1 VTVGHSLGGLVL
13 AQVIYGGDK
22 ASPGNNIRSVSDK
35 VVGMLFLGT
44 PFYGSPTAT
53 WGESFRRV
61 LDLVRR
67 ESDRNT
73 LGNLKPDSQTL
84 KPLRDGFPEAIQK
97 RGLSEAK
104 IGVSYCFE
112 KLKTYGVVR
121 TLGIKGMWIQLM
133 VLARGTGRKCQIS
146 WRWREANSDAY

>member
-1 VTVGHSLGGLVL
+1 MTVGHSLRGLVL

-22 ASPGNNIRSVSDK
+22 AASGNSIRSISEK

-61 LDLVRR
+61 LDLVRM

-73 LGNLKPDSQTL
+73 LRNLAPDSQVL
-84 KPLRDGFPEAIQK
+84 KHLCDGFPEAIQK
-97 RGLSEAK
+97 RGESDAK

-112 KLKTYGVVR
+112 KLKTYGVVSAH
-121 TLGIKGMWIQLM
+121 LYCK
-133 VLARGTGRKCQIS
+133 
-146 WRWREANSDAY
+146 

>member
-1 VTVGHSLGGLVL
+1 
-13 AQVIYGGDK
+13 
-22 ASPGNNIRSVSDK
+22 
-35 VVGMLFLGT
+35 MLFLGT

-73 LGNLKPDSQTL
+73 LSSLKPDSLTL

-97 RGLSEAK
+97 RGQSEAK

-112 KLKTYGVVR
+112 KLKTYGVVSSLGR
-121 TLGIKGMWIQLM
+121 GMMEILLTISSSWCLRRMPDTLALGGDLFP
-133 VLARGTGRKCQIS
+133 
-146 WRWREANSDAY
+146 